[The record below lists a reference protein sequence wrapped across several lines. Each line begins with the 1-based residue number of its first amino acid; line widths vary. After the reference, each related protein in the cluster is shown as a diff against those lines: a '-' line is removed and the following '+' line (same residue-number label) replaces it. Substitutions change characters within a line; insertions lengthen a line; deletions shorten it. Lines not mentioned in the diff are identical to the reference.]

1 MSLATLL
8 LLAASTSCLPF
19 FQGSAVRPNS
29 KPTISHRQVGDGVNG
44 NQTDSSGSITNSG
57 GLGDGNGVG
66 FAGTG
71 NDIGMF
77 QESLDQIRD
86 EG

>member
-1 MSLATLL
+1 MTNFVTLL
-8 LLAASTSCLPF
+8 LLAVSTSCLPL
-19 FQGSAVRPNS
+19 FQWSAVKPNS
-29 KPTISHRQVGDGVNG
+29 KTTISHRQVGDGVNG

-77 QESLDQIRD
+77 REFLY
-86 EG
+86 